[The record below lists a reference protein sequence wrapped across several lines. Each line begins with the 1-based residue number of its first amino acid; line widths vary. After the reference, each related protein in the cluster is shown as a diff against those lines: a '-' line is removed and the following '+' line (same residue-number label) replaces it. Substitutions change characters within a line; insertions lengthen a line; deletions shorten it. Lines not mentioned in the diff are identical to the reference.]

1 MYSVSLRA
9 VFILLSIAAA
19 FLLEGIFLL
28 DGGADALVTHAT
40 EKVFGDGKVLN
51 TIYTGYPIIDHVLPM
66 SVSFWDPVLSKERA
80 TILLSRT
87 FSASVQSL
95 GVFAMV
101 ESRRR
106 GCKNIMLRW
115 VPVNILAWQL
125 IGAAI
130 FVPLYLMLELEQHSF
145 SSERPVSQDPTVPYL
160 QAKALLPATIITVLH
175 LYRMV
180 YFPPSGITT
189 AQHQAWTAVWQLTP
203 FLCYAAMAAIG
214 LFLTSRNT
222 EQVVESE
229 RSSNSDVPWLKAV
242 FLLFGFFSAVTHLS
256 VLWELIVTNDHSI
269 SHESLFI
276 PLSHKLGHSNAT
288 ELSHIAESTFFLQW
302 DYIIIII
309 AAAVYVTVI
318 LHRMYAGLTRLHQ
331 TGIFFMALFLNHAVS
346 FGCVC
351 AIILFLR
358 EDILRQKVAVSGS
371 VSHQQKKLK

>member
-1 MYSVSLRA
+1 MIS
-9 VFILLSIAAA
+9 
-19 FLLEGIFLL
+19 G
-28 DGGADALVTHAT
+28 
-40 EKVFGDGKVLN
+40 
-51 TIYTGYPIIDHVLPM
+51 VLP
-66 SVSFWDPVLSKERA
+66 A
-80 TILLSRT
+80 SR
-87 FSASVQSL
+87 
-95 GVFAMV
+95 
-101 ESRRR
+101 
-106 GCKNIMLRW
+106 

-242 FLLFGFFSAVTHLS
+242 FLLFGLFSAIGRGLILNFPKRIGNTS
-256 VLWELIVTNDHSI
+256 QTFELCFPVPKVI
-269 SHESLFI
+269 ERPAWAFC
-276 PLSHKLGHSNAT
+276 LG
-288 ELSHIAESTFFLQW
+288 L
-302 DYIIIII
+302 
-309 AAAVYVTVI
+309 
-318 LHRMYAGLTRLHQ
+318 
-331 TGIFFMALFLNHAVS
+331 
-346 FGCVC
+346 
-351 AIILFLR
+351 
-358 EDILRQKVAVSGS
+358 
-371 VSHQQKKLK
+371 